1 MKKKSLFAALLCGMA
16 LLGFCAC
23 GGSEETA
30 ALPTVTVY
38 ADAQVGGAFV
48 RPYGEITVS
57 ADAAENNGFT
67 DQVSADTAVSAL
79 DVMVALHEELFG
91 EDFTADPAAYMQVD
105 GGWINGTFE
114 NSGDS
119 WSVIY
124 NGESAHSDTE
134 SAYGG
139 FEALTVDQTEVKDG
153 DVVEFVAYQDTENYS
168 DYALWICSGEERITA
183 LETEAGAAAELTVSG
198 YSFGFY
204 GSFGTDEIR
213 ASYLEP
219 VKGVQLALMAE
230 DGTLTALDGAF
241 SDENGKVS
249 FTLEETGTYTVV
261 ACLPPESEGCAFM
274 AALTVTVK

>member
-48 RPYGEITVS
+48 RPYAEITVS